1 MTHDN
6 LTQAKRN
13 KNDEFYTQY
22 FDIEKEV
29 SAYIEYDKN
38 VFKNKTI
45 LLPCDD
51 PEWSN
56 FTKFFAQNFE
66 RFELKKLIS
75 TSYASKSKSVQYPY
89 QPSLFEKNDKKFDPH
104 KSDTHGKIFILDR
117 DNTGDGKI
125 DIDDLSWSYLDGD
138 GSYDSSEVIKLRN
151 ESDVIVTN
159 PPFSL
164 FKEFFKWV
172 MHSKKK
178 FLIIGTLG
186 AITYKEIFP
195 YIKDN
200 KVWLGNN
207 AKVNGGAMF
216 YEIPEYLAN
225 PDQVKEEKLSAD
237 GKKIFITRVAH
248 VRWFTNIEHGRKHQS
263 LSLMTKEDVVKYGL
277 KKEYDMYLNY
287 DAIEVPMVK
296 FIPSDYDGLM
306 GVPVSFL
313 DKHCHQQFIIE
324 GMAENED
331 LYKLKTRFFTIDEK
345 KEVYEK
351 RFGKK
356 GNYDLNASGVILEDN
371 IPRKVFS
378 RIFIRKI

>member
-1 MTHDN
+1 MSHDN

-66 RFELKKLIS
+66 RFGLKKLIS
-75 TSYASKSKSVQYPY
+75 TSYASKSKSIQYPY
-89 QPSLFEKNDKKFDPH
+89 QPSLFEKNDKKFDPD
-104 KSDTHGKIFILDR
+104 KSDTHGKIFILER

-138 GSYDSSEVIKLRN
+138 GSYESPEVIKLRN

-164 FKEFFKWV
+164 FKKFFKWV
-172 MHSKKK
+172 MDSKKK

-195 YIKDN
+195 YIKDH

-225 PDQVKEEKLSAD
+225 PDQVKEEKFSAD
-237 GKKIFITRVAH
+237 GKKKFITRVPH
-248 VRWFTNIEHGRKHQS
+248 VRWFTNIEHGRKHQP

-277 KKEYDMYLNY
+277 KKEYDVYLNY
-287 DAIEVPMVK
+287 DAIEIPMVK

-313 DKHCHQQFIIE
+313 DKHCHDQFIIE

-331 LYKLKTRFFTIDEK
+331 LYKLKTKVFTIDEK
-345 KEVYEK
+345 KQVYEK

-371 IPRKVFS
+371 IPKKVFS
-378 RIFIRKI
+378 RIFIKKI